1 MSKDETQAST
11 TVQHNEEEE
20 RIAALSRRLRHIG
33 FAIFGGLALVTA
45 LFLAYCVITSMN
57 ENLVFD
63 PFTGERVSEE

>member
-1 MSKDETQAST
+1 MSKNETQAST
-11 TVQHNEEEE
+11 ATQNNEDEK
-20 RIAALSRRLRHIG
+20 RIASLARRLRHIG

-63 PFTGERVSEE
+63 PFTGEPVSSE